1 MVGGIITGIVAGYIA
16 SKLQKGE
23 GSGCLVNL
31 FLGVVGGALG
41 GWLFG
46 LFGLT
51 AVGWIGEVVTAV
63 VGAVV
68 LLWIFSRLRS

>member
-1 MVGGIITGIVAGYIA
+1 MIYGIITGLIAGYIA
-16 SKLQKGE
+16 SMLQKGK

-46 LFGLT
+46 LFGLQALSWLGEIVV
-51 AVGWIGEVVTAV
+51 AVIGAC
-63 VGAVV
+63 
-68 LLWIFSRLRS
+68 LLIWLFNKLK